1 MYPSSIIN
9 VLECLDNPPH
19 DQVDWDG
26 DQHKSG
32 GQQQV
37 GPGQGG
43 QGQVVELH
51 EGARHE
57 GGGDSRQQ
65 GEDREHPTHL
75 LSCHRFA
82 NS

>member
-32 GQQQV
+32 GQEQV
-37 GPGQGG
+37 GAGQGG
-43 QGQVVELH
+43 EGQAVELH
-51 EGARHE
+51 EGARHQ

-65 GEDREHPTHL
+65 GED
-75 LSCHRFA
+75 
-82 NS
+82 